1 VRIAGI
7 RRRAETTPTGEPD
20 LAAAFDLQSMILTAE
35 ATVRSALARTESR
48 GAHQRADFPATD
60 PVWQRTILVQPSPAG
75 EMRLV
80 DAGLPALSDEVCVAL
95 EEVELEVAGRL
106 VE

>member
-1 VRIAGI
+1 
-7 RRRAETTPTGEPD
+7 
-20 LAAAFDLQSMILTAE
+20 MILTAE
-35 ATVRSALARTESR
+35 ATIRSALARTESR

-60 PVWQRTILVQPSPAG
+60 PTWQRTILVHPSPAG

-80 DAGLPALSDEVCVAL
+80 DAALPAPSDEVCVAL

>member
-7 RRRAETTPTGEPD
+7 RRQAENTRTGEPD
-20 LAAAFDLQSMILTAE
+20 LAAAFDLQSMVLTAE

-60 PVWQRTILVQPSPAG
+60 PMWQRTILIQAG
-75 EMRLV
+75 PTGAMRV
-80 DAGLPALSDEVCVAL
+80 ADASLPALSDEVCVAL
-95 EEVELEVAGRL
+95 EDVELEVAGRL

>member
-1 VRIAGI
+1 
-7 RRRAETTPTGEPD
+7 
-20 LAAAFDLQSMILTAE
+20 
-35 ATVRSALARTESR
+35 
-48 GAHQRADFPATD
+48 
-60 PVWQRTILVQPSPAG
+60 VWQRTILVQPSPAG
-75 EMRLV
+75 EMHLV